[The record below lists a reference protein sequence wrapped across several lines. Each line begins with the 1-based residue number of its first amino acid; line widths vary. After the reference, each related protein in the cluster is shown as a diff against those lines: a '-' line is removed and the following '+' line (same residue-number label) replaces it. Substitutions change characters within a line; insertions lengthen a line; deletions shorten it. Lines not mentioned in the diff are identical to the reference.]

1 MCIIRSLVQELY
13 EDYSHGYQARAQRT
27 PLSSG
32 LDKYNYMRYI
42 VIVIKGFYDKESEKL
57 YLIGKSR
64 KLPQNIISTA
74 LRKLEQLNAASQIE
88 DLRIFP
94 GNRLE
99 QLKGKMKGKC
109 SIRIN
114 DQWRIVFSFSNG
126 NAYDVEI
133 TDYHK

>member
-1 MCIIRSLVQELY
+1 M
-13 EDYSHGYQARAQRT
+13 
-27 PLSSG
+27 SSVTTRECGLLRRPFG

-42 VIVIKGFYDKESEKL
+42 VKVIKDFYDKESEKL
-57 YLIGKSR
+57 YLTGKSR
-64 KLPQNIISTA
+64 RLPQNIMSTA
-74 LRKLEQLNAASQIE
+74 LRKMEQINAAARIE
-88 DLRIFP
+88 DLKIFP

-99 QLKGKMKGKC
+99 QLKGKMKGNY

-114 DQWRIVFSFSNG
+114 DQWRIVFNFSDG